1 MPKHRRETFN
11 PVLPRLTY
19 CIGFSFFGVL
29 ELATAYETANCFTP
43 ELDDRQICQAGGKPF
58 YSNRLKHHIYD
69 LVVILHAAVEN
80 DPIAPHRMLDARP
93 GFESAC

>member
-43 ELDDRQICQAGGKPF
+43 ALDDRPICQAGAKPF
-58 YSNRLKHHIYD
+58 YSNSLKHHIYD
-69 LVVILHAAVEN
+69 LVVILHPAVAN
-80 DPIAPHRMLDARP
+80 HPIALHRTPDSSPAL
-93 GFESAC
+93 ESAC